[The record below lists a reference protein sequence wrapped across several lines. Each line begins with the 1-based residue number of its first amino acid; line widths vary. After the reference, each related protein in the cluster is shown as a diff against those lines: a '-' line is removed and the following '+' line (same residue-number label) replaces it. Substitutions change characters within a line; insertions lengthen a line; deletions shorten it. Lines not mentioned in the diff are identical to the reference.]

1 MAVELFSSD
10 GTAEEETERVEFSS
24 SSTAK
29 GTADPEI
36 ASASGHPEVR
46 PGLCQLLVSEEV
58 SDAHLPV
65 RLSPTGLA
73 DATVPSYQSEVCT
86 DAEDYVMVS
95 ADISPDRY
103 VGPINETWHLPPLLD
118 INEVSQRF
126 AESASNLRRRFANL
140 VEENVTRDIR
150 RNLLEQLSGASMDG
164 DPRMSLSEHER
175 IHLSLASA
183 STASS
188 HSTEEVNIRLLESAH
203 LLSNISVERAAAL
216 FSSTSAAMLEMGQ
229 HFVSL
234 PPTVWSGSCMFS
246 HQLAWRLSFPFLKLV
261 HVYITRNHACLKRKT
276 DGIVTRI
283 QTTLRGSVDDIGWL
297 VNNPDY
303 PAAEDGTED
312 FLRALEQIGRGIHV
326 LPDNLT
332 YLLVPGLFS
341 NHGPLYFHD
350 TKKHF
355 AKLGLPC
362 HIAKIHSELGV
373 EKNAKEIKEYVEV
386 LYKSTGRKV
395 VMLGHSKGGVDA
407 AAACSMFWDQL
418 KGKVVGIILVQSP
431 YGGSPIASDI
441 LREGQIADVET
452 RRILEILICRIFKG
466 DIKSLEDL
474 TYEKRKEFLAK
485 YSLPADLPVL
495 SFHTEA
501 SRTPRAVSVMSHIGH
516 AQLPW
521 LPGIARRR
529 NDQNSDDNEGS
540 GKLHVAVPL
549 AAAMAICALHLEL
562 RYKEKSDGLVTRKD
576 AEVPGSIVVRPEKKL
591 DHAWMVYAPSRR
603 EPNEPDAAQMCE
615 ALIALVLNH
624 PRWRRCD
631 VTCEAQVALQEA
643 DEASANASLAKS
655 QDPNDFLT
663 TDAARSFLADTEG
676 VPEAETEESRRF
688 LCDNSASE
696 TCASDFGSASE
707 RRVVDTCSISQDSD
721 VGKRNAAAAR
731 TGLNE
736 LVCEGTSRVKVA
748 NTLDLQR
755 RIPDMVM
762 SETPALALREATN
775 NASAVSDQR
784 RESDIREEIL
794 PPSESSDADDISN

>member
-36 ASASGHPEVR
+36 ASASEIMYERKRKHPAFRSKGFVSNGLAYSSHGHPEVR

-73 DATVPSYQSEVCT
+73 DATVPSYQSE
-86 DAEDYVMVS
+86 VS

-234 PPTVWSGSCMFS
+234 PPTVWS
-246 HQLAWRLSFPFLKLV
+246 
-261 HVYITRNHACLKRKT
+261 
-276 DGIVTRI
+276 GIVTRI

>member
-1 MAVELFSSD
+1 M
-10 GTAEEETERVEFSS
+10 
-24 SSTAK
+24 
-29 GTADPEI
+29 
-36 ASASGHPEVR
+36 
-46 PGLCQLLVSEEV
+46 
-58 SDAHLPV
+58 
-65 RLSPTGLA
+65 
-73 DATVPSYQSEVCT
+73 
-86 DAEDYVMVS
+86 
-95 ADISPDRY
+95 
-103 VGPINETWHLPPLLD
+103 
-118 INEVSQRF
+118 
-126 AESASNLRRRFANL
+126 
-140 VEENVTRDIR
+140 
-150 RNLLEQLSGASMDG
+150 
-164 DPRMSLSEHER
+164 
-175 IHLSLASA
+175 
-183 STASS
+183 
-188 HSTEEVNIRLLESAH
+188 
-203 LLSNISVERAAAL
+203 
-216 FSSTSAAMLEMGQ
+216 
-229 HFVSL
+229 
-234 PPTVWSGSCMFS
+234 
-246 HQLAWRLSFPFLKLV
+246 
-261 HVYITRNHACLKRKT
+261 
-276 DGIVTRI
+276 
-283 QTTLRGSVDDIGWL
+283 
-297 VNNPDY
+297 
-303 PAAEDGTED
+303 
-312 FLRALEQIGRGIHV
+312 
-326 LPDNLT
+326 
-332 YLLVPGLFS
+332 
-341 NHGPLYFHD
+341 
-350 TKKHF
+350 
-355 AKLGLPC
+355 
-362 HIAKIHSELGV
+362 

-521 LPGIARRR
+521 LPGIARGR

>member
-36 ASASGHPEVR
+36 ASASEIMYERKRKHPAFRSKGFVSNGLAYSSHGHPEVR

-73 DATVPSYQSEVCT
+73 DATVPSYQSE
-86 DAEDYVMVS
+86 VS

-234 PPTVWSGSCMFS
+234 PPTVWS
-246 HQLAWRLSFPFLKLV
+246 
-261 HVYITRNHACLKRKT
+261 
-276 DGIVTRI
+276 GIVTRI

-784 RESDIREEIL
+784 MV
-794 PPSESSDADDISN
+794 NFTQ